1 LFYDP
6 LLDFF
11 RSSSS
16 TKKLPA
22 FDFYKLFLGLL
33 FRFFLNTIT
42 SLAIIYVLFNDL
54 ENIKF
59 ASFLYISFFVL
70 LIGCFFVAVC
80 CFPEQKM
87 IIFYI
92 RRFLIQPL
100 FLILFIPAFYFQKQT
115 RV

>member
-1 LFYDP
+1 MLQILFQNKLRIFILFILTLLLISVRLFENKLFYDP

-42 SLAIIYVLFNDL
+42 S
-54 ENIKF
+54 
-59 ASFLYISFFVL
+59 
-70 LIGCFFVAVC
+70 
-80 CFPEQKM
+80 
-87 IIFYI
+87 
-92 RRFLIQPL
+92 
-100 FLILFIPAFYFQKQT
+100 
-115 RV
+115 